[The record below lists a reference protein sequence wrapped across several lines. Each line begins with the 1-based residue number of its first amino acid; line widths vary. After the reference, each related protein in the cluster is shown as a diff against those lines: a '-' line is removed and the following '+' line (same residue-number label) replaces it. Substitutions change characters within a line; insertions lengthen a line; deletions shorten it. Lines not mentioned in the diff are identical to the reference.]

1 MNEQFSEGEKK
12 NSLENITW
20 SVMAQQ
26 TAQAKWSIA
35 QQWNKTQYTDGLR
48 KVVLSLQKRKSAQNK
63 VERNWGNNESR
74 LRD

>member
-1 MNEQFSEGEKK
+1 
-12 NSLENITW
+12 
-20 SVMAQQ
+20 MAQQ
-26 TAQAKWSIA
+26 TVQAKWSIT

-74 LRD
+74 MRD